1 MIPPR
6 VCVPRPRCVL
16 WCVLMSSL
24 GFASQVDAQQLNPDH
39 YAQFRARHIG
49 PIGNRVSAV
58 QGIPGDP
65 LTYYVGAASG
75 GVWKTSDAGVSW
87 EPIFDDQNAHSI
99 GALAVSPS
107 DPNVVWAGTGEA
119 HIRSNVSLGNGV
131 YRSTDAGETWQN
143 MGLSESGR
151 VSEIAIHPTGS
162 SAA

>member
-75 GVWKTSDAGVSW
+75 GV
-87 EPIFDDQNAHSI
+87 
-99 GALAVSPS
+99 
-107 DPNVVWAGTGEA
+107 
-119 HIRSNVSLGNGV
+119 
-131 YRSTDAGETWQN
+131 
-143 MGLSESGR
+143 
-151 VSEIAIHPTGS
+151 
-162 SAA
+162 